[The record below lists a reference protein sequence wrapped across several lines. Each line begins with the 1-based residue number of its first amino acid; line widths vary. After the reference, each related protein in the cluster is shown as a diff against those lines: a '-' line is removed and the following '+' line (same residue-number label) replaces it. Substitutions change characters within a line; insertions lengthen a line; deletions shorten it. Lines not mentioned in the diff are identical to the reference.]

1 MKTMLMFDLLTGKK
15 YLLSQLVTGMI
26 VAVLIGTFMGNV
38 YTALVL
44 LTVLIPFTLVFTI
57 ISLDERNNWQ
67 SLRLTLPL
75 SRTDI
80 VLGRYASAL
89 LFTICGLVLGF
100 VAVGIVFALSL
111 VLPEVVS
118 FEDMMG
124 DFGWQPLVL
133 VSVGGLG
140 MMLIMLSIILPMTTR
155 FGMTKAVRYVPLLFL
170 LFIPLG
176 YVADL
181 TGFASQQFVLDFV
194 NWVKSPEGSLQ
205 LTALVAVATCAIYAV
220 SGAISLKLCEHR
232 EF

>member
-170 LFIPLG
+170 LFIPLV
-176 YVADL
+176 YMADL

-220 SGAISLKLCEHR
+220 SGAISLKLYEHR

>member
-1 MKTMLMFDLLTGKK
+1 MKTMLMFDVLTSRK
-15 YLLSQLVTGMI
+15 YLLSQLATGMI
-26 VAVLIGTFMGNV
+26 VAVVVGAFMGNV
-38 YTALVL
+38 YTSLVL

-57 ISLDERNNWQ
+57 ISLDERNDWQ
-67 SLRLTLPL
+67 ALRLTLPL

-89 LFTICGLVLGF
+89 LFTACGLALGF

-111 VLPEVVS
+111 VLPEIMS
-118 FEDMMG
+118 FEEMLG

-133 VSVGGLG
+133 VSIGGLG
-140 MMLIMLSIILPMTTR
+140 MMLIMLSIILPLTMR

-176 YVADL
+176 YIADL
-181 TGFASQQFVLDFV
+181 TGFASQQFVVDFV
-194 NWVKSPEGSLQ
+194 NWVKSPEGALQ
-205 LTALVAVATCAIYAV
+205 LTALIAVATFAV
-220 SGAISLKLCEHR
+220 FAASSALSLKLYEHR

>member
-220 SGAISLKLCEHR
+220 SGAISLKLYEHR

>member
-155 FGMTKAVRYVPLLFL
+155 FGMTKAVLYVPLLFL

-220 SGAISLKLCEHR
+220 SGAISLKLYEHR

>member
-100 VAVGIVFALSL
+100 VGVGIVFALSL

-220 SGAISLKLCEHR
+220 SGAISLKLYEHR

>member
-133 VSVGGLG
+133 VSVGGFG

-220 SGAISLKLCEHR
+220 SGAISLKLYEHR

>member
-26 VAVLIGTFMGNV
+26 VAVLIGTFMGNE

>member
-1 MKTMLMFDLLTGKK
+1 MYKRQGKK

-220 SGAISLKLCEHR
+220 SGAISLKLYERR

>member
-220 SGAISLKLCEHR
+220 SGAISLKLYERR

>member
-194 NWVKSPEGSLQ
+194 NWVKLPEGSLQ

-220 SGAISLKLCEHR
+220 SGAISLKLYEHR